1 MAGPAGPVV
10 GDVLRAVG
18 VVEDQ
23 QPAVPATQLGQ
34 QPVHGGGDRRSGRQV
49 QPGGE
54 PGELVGDEHRLF
66 GVDPPHQVVVGGEP
80 VRVLDRQLGL
90 AHPAQPVQRLH
101 HQRRLTGAQPPP
113 QLGEHA
119 VAAGEPRIPRRHPPH
134 RRPAAGESRPA
145 AGRRIRPR
153 KRRRAGRAQPGQ
165 PAAQPGRGRGLV
177 QPGQVQGD
185 QRGVQRGQGDRLDEH
200 RHDPPLGGAVPG
212 ERGAQLGA
220 AERGGEV
227 GLGAHRQQ
235 PVRGLQRRGHAGHEV
250 LSRSPVPHSQLDG
263 VPGLLQLPGQPLRP
277 RGVAA
282 GVADEEIGR
291 PAAHAP
297 ALSHH
302 PRYARPSTAVEESS
316 VARLEI
322 PTAVHPTR
330 RCIQRRRPRRR
341 EEHEGVG
348 ARNVVARHATC

>member
-1 MAGPAGPVV
+1 MSGGPF
-10 GDVLRAVG
+10 G

-23 QPAVPATQLGQ
+23 QPAVPAAQLGQ
-34 QPVHGGGDRRSGRQV
+34 QPVHGGGDRRPAGRSE
-49 QPGGE
+49 PGGE

-101 HQRRLTGAQPPP
+101 HQRRPPGAQPPP

-119 VAAGEPRIPRRHPPH
+119 VAAGELRIPGRHPPH
-134 RRPAAGESRPA
+134 RRRPAGEPRPA
-145 AGRRIRPR
+145 AGRRIAPR
-153 KRRRAGRAQPGQ
+153 ERRRAGRAQPGQ

-177 QPGQVQGD
+177 QPGQVQRD
-185 QRGVQRGQGDRLDEH
+185 QWRVQRGQGDRLDEH
-200 RHDPPLGGAVPG
+200 RHDPPFRCRLPG

-227 GLGAHRQQ
+227 GFGAHRQQ
-235 PVRGLQRRGHAGHEV
+235 PVRRLQRRGHAGHEV
-250 LSRSPVPHSQLDG
+250 LSRSPVPHIQLDG

-277 RGVAA
+277 RGVAT
-282 GVADEEIGR
+282 GVTDEEIGP

-297 ALSHH
+297 ALH
-302 PRYARPSTAVEESS
+302 PSPRAVRE
-316 VARLEI
+316 
-322 PTAVHPTR
+322 TQH
-330 RCIQRRRPRRR
+330 CRRR
-341 EEHEGVG
+341 EQRRVAENTDGSTSSTPHPTTPTTPPRG
-348 ARNVVARHATC
+348 ARRIRLTLQGSRTRPWR

>member
-34 QPVHGGGDRRSGRQV
+34 QPLHGGGDRRSGRQV

-134 RRPAAGESRPA
+134 RRRAAGESRPT

-177 QPGQVQGD
+177 QPGQVQVD
-185 QRGVQRGQGDRLDEH
+185 QWRVQRGQGDRLDEH
-200 RHDPPLGGAVPG
+200 RHDPPLGGA
-212 ERGAQLGA
+212 A
-220 AERGGEV
+220 A
-227 GLGAHRQQ
+227 
-235 PVRGLQRRGHAGHEV
+235 RRTRRAARRRRTRRRSRPRCTPPAAGPRTPAPRPCGP
-250 LSRSPVPHSQLDG
+250 RSPVPEPSPTH
-263 VPGLLQLPGQPLRP
+263 PARRCTRP
-277 RGVAA
+277 PAA
-282 GVADEEIGR
+282 AR
-291 PAAHAP
+291 PATP
-297 ALSHH
+297 
-302 PRYARPSTAVEESS
+302 
-316 VARLEI
+316 
-322 PTAVHPTR
+322 PTR
-330 RCIQRRRPRRR
+330 CRDRR
-341 EEHEGVG
+341 G
-348 ARNVVARHATC
+348 